1 MHECIVIRLWSDYNS
16 HEKDDSGDLDGF
28 KRLTIVFIRVIMC
41 DENTIYFQILI
52 NAHEYKFIILK
63 LYIYIS
69 TLLLYEHVVVQQRM
83 DGLRNA

>member
-1 MHECIVIRLWSDYNS
+1 
-16 HEKDDSGDLDGF
+16 
-28 KRLTIVFIRVIMC
+28 MC